1 MAGVIK
7 IYRRFRV
14 LTFSNS
20 GSTAIENYTPINP
33 VSLTA
38 DVYQASSGSIVESG
52 ATVTNQET
60 GLYFADLNELLYNSD
75 NEYEV
80 YWRVRYN
87 GDSPIKL
94 QYTRFKFKMASVV
107 GREIEVEIMS
117 NKPLEFTVVNNKPLE
132 FTVVNNHFT
141 T

>member
-1 MAGVIK
+1 MAGVIQ

-20 GSTAIENYTPINP
+20 GSTTVENYTAINP
-33 VSLTA
+33 TSLTA
-38 DVYQASSGSIVESG
+38 DVYNVTGGNTLVESG

-75 NEYEV
+75 NDYEV
-80 YWRVRYN
+80 YWNVKYN
-87 GDSPIKL
+87 DDSPVKL
-94 QYTRFKFKMASVV
+94 QYTRFKFKMAPVV
-107 GREIEVEIMS
+107 GREIEVEI
-117 NKPLEFTVVNNKPLE
+117 LNNKPLE

-141 T
+141 TS

>member
-1 MAGVIK
+1 MTGAIK

-20 GSTAIENYTPINP
+20 GATTVETYTAINP

-38 DVYQASSGSIVESG
+38 DVYDVGNNTLVESG
-52 ATVTNQET
+52 ATVTNSET

-80 YWRVRYN
+80 YWYVQYTD
-87 GDSPIKL
+87 DSPVKL
-94 QYTRFKFKMASVV
+94 QYTRFKFKMQPVV
-107 GREIEVEIMS
+107 GREIQVEILS
-117 NKPLEFTVVNNKPLE
+117 DKPIEYRVVH
-132 FTVVNNHFT
+132 NHLNS
-141 T
+141 